1 VTGGITQDALDRLFT
16 AALEA
21 AVARMEKD
29 GHFFPL
35 VFEMRANGMI
45 HNMAMLETAPVDGTA
60 DVLERL
66 AAMLR
71 SRANEGTIVAS
82 AIVLQGGG
90 DRRMSVRLRAPDY
103 AKDIAVPFDIER
115 KGFVKRRRR
124 LSLGEISGDT
134 VANDVF

>member
-1 VTGGITQDALDRLFT
+1 MTGGITQDALDRLFT

-35 VFEMRANGMI
+35 VFEMRANGTI
-45 HNMAMLETAPVDGTA
+45 HNMAMLETAPVDGSA

-82 AIVLQGGG
+82 AIVLQGGD
-90 DRRMSVRLRAPDY
+90 DRRMSVRLRAPNY
-103 AKDIAVPFDIER
+103 AKDIAVPFEIER
-115 KGFVKRRRR
+115 KGFVKQRRRV
-124 LSLGEISGDT
+124 SLGEISGDT

>member
-1 VTGGITQDALDRLFT
+1 MTGGITQDALDRLFT

-45 HNMAMLETAPVDGTA
+45 HNMAMLETAPVDGSA

-71 SRANEGTIVAS
+71 NRAREGTIVAS

-103 AKDIAVPFDIER
+103 AKDIAVPFDIES

>member
-1 VTGGITQDALDRLFT
+1 MTAGITQDALDRLFT

-45 HNMAMLETAPVDGTA
+45 HNVAMLETAPVDGSA
-60 DVLERL
+60 DVLGRL
-66 AAMLR
+66 TAMLR
-71 SRANEGTIVAS
+71 TRADEGTIVAS
-82 AIVLQGGG
+82 AIVLQGG
-90 DRRMSVRLRAPDY
+90 DDQRMSVRLRAQNY
-103 AKDIAVPFDIER
+103 AKNIFVPFEIER

-124 LSLGEISGDT
+124 VSLGDISGDT
-134 VANDVF
+134 VPNDVF

>member
-1 VTGGITQDALDRLFT
+1 MTAGITQDALDRLFT

-21 AVARMEKD
+21 AVARLEKD

-35 VFEMRANGMI
+35 VFETRANGMI
-45 HNMAMLETAPVDGTA
+45 HNVAMLETAPVDGSA

-66 AAMLR
+66 TAMLR
-71 SRANEGTIVAS
+71 TRADEGTIAAS
-82 AIVLQGGG
+82 AIVLQGGE

-103 AKDIAVPFDIER
+103 AKDIAVLFEIQR

-124 LSLGEISGDT
+124 ACIVDISGDN
-134 VANDVF
+134 VPNDVF

>member
-1 VTGGITQDALDRLFT
+1 MTEGITQDALDRLFT

>member
-1 VTGGITQDALDRLFT
+1 MTGGITQDALDRLFT

-134 VANDVF
+134 AANDVF

>member
-1 VTGGITQDALDRLFT
+1 MSAAIIQSALDRLFT

-35 VFEMRANGMI
+35 VFEMRANGII
-45 HNMAMLETAPVDGTA
+45 HNVAMLETAPVDGSA

-66 AAMLR
+66 TAMLR
-71 SRANEGTIVAS
+71 TRATEGTIVAS
-82 AIVLQGGG
+82 AIVLQGGE
-90 DRRMSVRLRAPDY
+90 DRRMSVRLRAPNY
-103 AKDIAVPFDIER
+103 AKDIAVPFEIER

-124 LSLGEISGDT
+124 VSLGEISGDT

>member
-1 VTGGITQDALDRLFT
+1 MTGGITQDALDRLFT

>member
-1 VTGGITQDALDRLFT
+1 MTGGITQDALDRLFT

-35 VFEMRANGMI
+35 VFEMRANGRI
-45 HNMAMLETAPVDGTA
+45 HNMAMLETAPVDGSA

-66 AAMLR
+66 TAMLR
-71 SRANEGTIVAS
+71 TRADEGTIAAS
-82 AIVLQGGG
+82 AIVLQGS
-90 DRRMSVRLRAPDY
+90 DNQRMSVRLRASNY
-103 AKDIAVPFDIER
+103 AKDIAVPFEIER

-124 LSLGEISGDT
+124 VSLGDISGDT
-134 VANDVF
+134 VPNDVF

>member
-1 VTGGITQDALDRLFT
+1 MSAAIIQSALDRLFT

-35 VFEMRANGMI
+35 VFEMRANGII
-45 HNMAMLETAPVDGTA
+45 HNVAMLETAPVDGSA

-66 AAMLR
+66 TAMLR
-71 SRANEGTIVAS
+71 TRATEGTIVAS
-82 AIVLQGGG
+82 AIVLQGGE
-90 DRRMSVRLRAPDY
+90 DRRMSVRLRASNY
-103 AKDIAVPFDIER
+103 AKDIAVPFEIEC

-124 LSLGEISGDT
+124 VSLGEISGDT

>member
-1 VTGGITQDALDRLFT
+1 MTAGITQDALDRLFT

-21 AVARMEKD
+21 AVARLEKD

-35 VFEMRANGMI
+35 VFETRANGMI
-45 HNMAMLETAPVDGTA
+45 HNVAMLETAPVDGSA

-66 AAMLR
+66 TAMLR
-71 SRANEGTIVAS
+71 TRADEGTIAAS
-82 AIVLQGGG
+82 AIVLQGGE

-103 AKDIAVPFDIER
+103 AKDIAVLFEIQR

-124 LSLGEISGDT
+124 ACLVDISGDN
-134 VANDVF
+134 VPNDVF